1 MSKDRK
7 AGIYDF
13 PNEKYPRTFQSLFEL
28 IEHDTK
34 TKLPD
39 SSRSAIQEYFGYRHQ
54 ERTTLEKQK
63 QTAKAKIEKK
73 EQPLKTLT
81 QEDLEKGLTDQEQT
95 IFFKEEK
102 PFTVQ
107 SVDKTDPDLRI
118 LRQSNH
124 GMHSIQEIVESL
136 EAIANASR
144 YINLSDHQ
152 EACLYNAIEI
162 LENTQEK
169 EKLAK

>member
-63 QTAKAKIEKK
+63 QTAKGKIEKK
-73 EQPLKTLT
+73 EQKLMP
-81 QEDLEKGLTDQEQT
+81 LEKNYIFLEEQLNQAYRHL
-95 IFFKEEK
+95 EK
-102 PFTVQ
+102 ARN
-107 SVDKTDPDLRI
+107 RI
-118 LRQSNH
+118 NDEL
-124 GMHSIQEIVESL
+124 IV
-136 EAIANASR
+136 
-144 YINLSDHQ
+144 
-152 EACLYNAIEI
+152 
-162 LENTQEK
+162 
-169 EKLAK
+169 